1 VINNLGTKARNEEPD
16 ALKFLASH
24 LIRNGDTGLIVLQLI
39 LTQIT
44 LRTKC
49 YGTLPSCLYSSLTA
63 RCSTGVTWFPATDD
77 VSRGWGRIAKMLQIM
92 PVEMTHQRLSFMSA
106 NNHLLITKAEL

>member
-1 VINNLGTKARNEEPD
+1 VINDLGTKARHEEPD

-63 RCSTGVTWFPATDD
+63 RCSTGITWFPATDD
-77 VSRGWGRIAKMLQIM
+77 VSRVWGRIAKMLQIM
-92 PVEMTHQRLSFMSA
+92 PDRNGRSRILFYVC
-106 NNHLLITKAEL
+106 K